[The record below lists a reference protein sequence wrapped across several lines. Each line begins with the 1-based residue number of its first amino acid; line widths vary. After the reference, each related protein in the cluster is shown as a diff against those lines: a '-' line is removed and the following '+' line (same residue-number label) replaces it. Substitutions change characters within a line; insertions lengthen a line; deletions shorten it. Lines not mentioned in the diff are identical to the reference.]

1 MPAAFSVRALLLGP
15 KNMWRGDRARM
26 SQQMFMKR
34 TIRCGEVREAH
45 IGQEVILNGWVHRR
59 RDHGGLIFIDL
70 RDRAGI
76 IQIVFD
82 PAESAEA
89 LEAARELRS
98 EYVIA
103 VRGVIRRRPEG
114 TENPQLAT
122 GNVEM
127 RVRALEV
134 LNEAKTPPFSLTD
147 RTEPDEYV
155 RMKYRY
161 LDLRTERMQR
171 NLQIRHKAAQAARE
185 FLTRE
190 GFWEIETPLLFKPTP
205 EGARDYI
212 VPSRVNPGLFYAL
225 PQSPQILK
233 QLLMVGGIDRYF
245 QIAKCLRDEDLRA
258 DRQPEFTQIDLEF
271 SFADR
276 EEIFDVTERLFAH
289 IFRETI
295 GYDLPVPFPRMTY
308 AEALR
313 DYGTDKPDLR
323 FGMKLVDITDV
334 AAQTDFKIF
343 RDTAARGGQIKGIKA
358 EGCADYSRAQLD
370 KLTEF
375 ARAHKAGGLVWMRV
389 LPTGLDSPVAKFFTE
404 EQMAHIQERFAAQPG
419 DLLLIVADQPANVA
433 ESLDWL
439 RREMA
444 QRLGLIDDSVFV
456 PLWVVDFPL
465 LAWNE
470 EEQRWEAEH
479 HPFCMPH
486 YEDWELLDKDPGRVR
501 ALSYDVVI
509 NGNECGSGSI
519 RIHRRDIQQKVF
531 DLIGITPEEAE
542 RRFGF
547 LLTAF
552 EYGTPPHGGIAPG
565 FDRIV
570 MMLCGEQNIREVI
583 AFPKTQRAVDLMAD
597 APAPVDPKVLRE
609 LHIKLDLPPSSP
621 A

>member
-1 MPAAFSVRALLLGP
+1 
-15 KNMWRGDRARM
+15 M

-82 PAESAEA
+82 PEESAAA

-103 VRGVIRRRPEG
+103 VRGVIRRRPPG

-127 RVRALEV
+127 RVRELEV

-171 NLQIRHKAAQAARE
+171 NLYIRHKAAQAARQ
-185 FLTRE
+185 FLTEE

-276 EEIFDVTERLFAH
+276 DEIFDVTERLFAH

-295 GYDLPVPFPRMTY
+295 GYELPVPFPRMTY

-334 AAQTDFKIF
+334 AAQTEFKIF

-370 KLTEF
+370 KLTEL

-389 LPTGLDSPVAKFFTE
+389 LPTGLDSPVAKFFTA
-404 EQMAHIQERFAAQPG
+404 EQMAHIQARFAAQPG

-439 RREMA
+439 RREIA
-444 QRLGLIDDSVFV
+444 QRLGLIDDSVFA

-486 YEDWELLDKDPGRVR
+486 YEDWELLEKDPGRVR

-597 APAPVDPKVLRE
+597 APAPVEPKVLRE
-609 LHIKLDLPPSSP
+609 LHIKLDLPPSTP